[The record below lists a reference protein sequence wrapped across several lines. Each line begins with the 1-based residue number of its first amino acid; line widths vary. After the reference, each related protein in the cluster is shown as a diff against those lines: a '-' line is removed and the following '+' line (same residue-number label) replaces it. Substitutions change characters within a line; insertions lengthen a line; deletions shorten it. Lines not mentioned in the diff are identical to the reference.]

1 MTLTGLDQYPVISQ
15 MKLLEEIPPVK
26 NEKGE
31 ITEVQVLEEVPR
43 GEVPREEVQVAF
55 FDPDEF
61 LDRLEQGQFQPRC
74 PRCNVPMSYG
84 TVERSDGKTFKF
96 YRCLTENWGTK
107 CYVTCAVEEVGDY
120 LRRVQRQ
127 THPCYKKIDPARFR
141 CDSDLSLVLATS
153 HSVNNPDRL
162 YLKCPG
168 QTCMFFQWINEVPR
182 GLAKDIL
189 IDTDRISLM
198 K

>member
-1 MTLTGLDQYPVISQ
+1 M
-15 MKLLEEIPPVK
+15 
-26 NEKGE
+26 
-31 ITEVQVLEEVPR
+31 
-43 GEVPREEVQVAF
+43 QVAV
-55 FDPDEF
+55 FDPEEF
-61 LDRLEQGQFQPRC
+61 LDRLEQGQFQPHC
-74 PRCNVPMSYG
+74 PRCDVPMTYG
-84 TVERSDGKTFKF
+84 SVERSDGKTFNF
-96 YRCLTENWGTK
+96 YRCPTKNWGTK
-107 CYVTCAVEEVGDY
+107 CYVICAVEEVGDY

-127 THPCYKKIDPARFR
+127 THPCYKKIGPARFR
-141 CDSDLSLVLATS
+141 CDCDLSLVLATS

-168 QTCMFFQWINEVPR
+168 QTCKFFQLINEVPR